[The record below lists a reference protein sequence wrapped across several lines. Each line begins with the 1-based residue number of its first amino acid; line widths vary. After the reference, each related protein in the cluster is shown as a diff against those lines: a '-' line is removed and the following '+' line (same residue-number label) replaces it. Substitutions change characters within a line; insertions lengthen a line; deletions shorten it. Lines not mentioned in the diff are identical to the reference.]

1 MGVGMK
7 TIIGLVLCLIILV
20 AGYFGLGIGNQSAK
34 KEAIASVKA
43 AAPAQKPA
51 QAMNLALGDM
61 VFLAQDLGF
70 SIRSDKDFPPE
81 SGKIT
86 LRLESH
92 LQRVREL
99 YRQETTKN
107 PNLIGSV
114 MLQFNI
120 SPSGEVSQI
129 KELSSR
135 VNDVEFKNAVVAEVS
150 KWSFA
155 DVVSENLTVT
165 CPLLFVREG
174 MDITT
179 LVLWEKSLA
188 ALGDN
193 LMQSRQTAANGTA
206 KAPAKAPAAIAPVPA
221 AVVKTKS
228 PAQIGIKADASEFQ
242 IKYPTLLRKDPNFSS
257 NSLTTFT
264 IGTKV
269 TVVKRDGDWLE
280 VRAGN
285 AGPTGFIRKEFV
297 KPIEVAQQ

>member
-1 MGVGMK
+1 MK
-7 TIIGLVLCLIILV
+7 TIIGLVFCSVILG
-20 AGYFGLGIGNQSAK
+20 AAYFGFGTGDQSPK
-34 KEAIASVKA
+34 KEAIASVKPA
-43 AAPAQKPA
+43 ARAQKPA
-51 QAMNLALGDM
+51 QAMNMALGDM

-81 SGKIT
+81 SGKIM

-99 YRQETTKN
+99 YRQETAKN

-135 VNDVEFKNAVVAEVS
+135 VNDVDFKKAVIAEVS

-155 DVVSENLTVT
+155 DVVSENLTLI

-188 ALGDN
+188 DLGDN
-193 LMQSRQTAANGTA
+193 LAQSRQTAAIGTTQA
-206 KAPAKAPAAIAPVPA
+206 QPKAPAAVAPPPA
-221 AVVKTKS
+221 AAVNTKI
-228 PAQIGIKADASEFQ
+228 PAQNAIKADPSEFQ

-269 TVVKRDGDWLE
+269 TLLKRHGDWLE

-285 AGPTGFIRKEFV
+285 PGPTGFIRKEFV
-297 KPIEVAQQ
+297 KQIEVAQQ

>member
-1 MGVGMK
+1 MK
-7 TIIGLVLCLIILV
+7 TIIGVIFGLVILGV
-20 AGYFGLGIGNQSAK
+20 AYFGLGTGNQSPK
-34 KEAIASVKA
+34 IEAIAGVKPT
-43 AAPAQKPA
+43 APAQKPV
-51 QAMNLALGDM
+51 QAMNMALGDT

-70 SIRSDKDFPPE
+70 SIKTNKDFPAE

-86 LRLESH
+86 LRIESY

-99 YRQETTKN
+99 YRQETAKN

-114 MLQFNI
+114 LLQFNI
-120 SPSGEVSQI
+120 SPAGEVSQV

-135 VNDVEFKNAVVAEVS
+135 VSDVEFKKAVIAEVS

-155 DVVSENLTVT
+155 EVVSENLTVT

-188 ALGDN
+188 NLGDN
-193 LMQSRQTAANGTA
+193 VAPSRHTTANITS
-206 KAPAKAPAAIAPVPA
+206 KPQAKAPAAVVAPPA
-221 AVVKTKS
+221 AVVNAKTQLQS
-228 PAQIGIKADASEFQ
+228 AIKADATEFQ
-242 IKYPTLLRKDPNFSS
+242 IKYSTLLRKDPNFSS

-269 TVVKRDGDWLE
+269 TLLKRYGDWLE

-285 AGPTGFIRKEFV
+285 TGPTGFIRKEFV
-297 KPIEVAQQ
+297 KPVELAHQ

>member
-1 MGVGMK
+1 LYRFGQQAVTTLPEEIYFIISKKRSWGLGMK
-7 TIIGLVLCLIILV
+7 TIIGLIFCLVILG
-20 AGYFGLGIGNQSAK
+20 AAYFGFGTGNQSPK
-34 KEAIASVKA
+34 KEAIASVKV

-51 QAMNLALGDM
+51 QAMNMALGDM

-70 SIRSDKDFPPE
+70 SIWSDKDFPPE
-81 SGKIT
+81 SSKIM

-99 YRQETTKN
+99 YRQETAKN

-135 VNDVEFKNAVVAEVS
+135 VNDVDFKKAVIAEVS

-188 ALGDN
+188 SLGDN
-193 LMQSRQTAANGTA
+193 TAQSRQTAAIGTIQNA
-206 KAPAKAPAAIAPVPA
+206 DGAIEVSAGYRA
-221 AVVKTKS
+221 SAVVQNTS
-228 PAQIGIKADASEFQ
+228 TRPRPSRLA
-242 IKYPTLLRKDPNFSS
+242 YRPHRK
-257 NSLTTFT
+257 
-264 IGTKV
+264 
-269 TVVKRDGDWLE
+269 
-280 VRAGN
+280 
-285 AGPTGFIRKEFV
+285 
-297 KPIEVAQQ
+297 

>member
-1 MGVGMK
+1 MK
-7 TIIGLVLCLIILV
+7 TIVSLVLGLVILG
-20 AGYFGLGIGNQSAK
+20 AAYFGLGTGNQSPK
-34 KEAIASVKA
+34 KEAVASIKPTA
-43 AAPAQKPA
+43 QAQKPV
-51 QAMNLALGDM
+51 QAMNMALGDM

-70 SIRSDKDFPPE
+70 SIQTHKDFPAE

-86 LRLESH
+86 LRLESY

-99 YRQETTKN
+99 YRHETTKN
-107 PNLIGSV
+107 PNLIGS
-114 MLQFNI
+114 MLLQFNI
-120 SPSGEVSQI
+120 SPAGEVSQV

-135 VNDVEFKNAVVAEVS
+135 VNDIEFKKAVIAEVS

-155 DVVSENLTVT
+155 EVVSENLTVT
-165 CPLLFVREG
+165 CPLLFVRAG

-188 ALGDN
+188 NIGDN
-193 LMQSRQTAANGTA
+193 AAQSRHSAANGT
-206 KAPAKAPAAIAPVPA
+206 PTPQVKAPAAVAAPPA
-221 AVVKTKS
+221 VAVNTKTQLQS
-228 PAQIGIKADASEFQ
+228 AIKADATEFQ

-269 TVVKRDGDWLE
+269 TLIKRYGDWLE

-285 AGPTGFIRKEFV
+285 TVPTGFIRKEFV
-297 KPIEVAQQ
+297 KPVELAHQ

>member
-1 MGVGMK
+1 MK
-7 TIIGLVLCLIILV
+7 TIIGLILCLVILG
-20 AGYFGLGIGNQSAK
+20 AAYFGLGTGNESPK
-34 KEAIASVKA
+34 KEAIASVKP
-43 AAPAQKPA
+43 AAPAQKPV

-70 SIRSDKDFPPE
+70 SINSQKDFPAD

-99 YRQETTKN
+99 YRHETAKN

-114 MLQFNI
+114 TLQFNV

-135 VNDVEFKNAVVAEVS
+135 INDVDFKKAVIAEVS

-179 LVLWEKSLA
+179 LVLWEKSLIN
-188 ALGDN
+188 LGDN
-193 LMQSRQTAANGTA
+193 LAPSRQTAANGST
-206 KAPAKAPAAIAPVPA
+206 KPQPKAPAAIASAPV
-221 AVVKTKS
+221 AVVANTKS
-228 PAQIGIKADASEFQ
+228 PAQSAIKADAGEFQ

-269 TVVKRDGDWLE
+269 TLVKRHGDWLE

-285 AGPTGFIRKEFV
+285 NGQTGFIRKEFV
-297 KPIEVAQQ
+297 KSIEVAQQ

>member
-1 MGVGMK
+1 MK
-7 TIIGLVLCLIILV
+7 TIIGLIFCLVILG
-20 AGYFGLGIGNQSAK
+20 AAYFGFGTGNQSPK
-34 KEAIASVKA
+34 KEAIASVRA

-51 QAMNLALGDM
+51 QAMNMALGDM

-81 SGKIT
+81 SGKIM

-99 YRQETTKN
+99 YRQETAKN

-135 VNDVEFKNAVVAEVS
+135 LNDVDFKNVVIAEVS

-188 ALGDN
+188 SLGDN
-193 LMQSRQTAANGTA
+193 TAQSRQTAAIGTA
-206 KAPAKAPAAIAPVPA
+206 KPQAKALVAIAPAPA
-221 AVVKTKS
+221 AVVNTKS
-228 PAQIGIKADASEFQ
+228 SAQSGIKADPSELQ

-269 TVVKRDGDWLE
+269 TLVKRHGDWLE

>member
-1 MGVGMK
+1 MK
-7 TIIGLVLCLIILV
+7 TIIGLVFCLVILV
-20 AGYFGLGIGNQSAK
+20 AGYFGFGIGNQSPK

-43 AAPAQKPA
+43 AALAQKPA
-51 QAMNLALGDM
+51 QAMNMALGDM

-81 SGKIT
+81 SGKIM

-99 YRQETTKN
+99 YRHESAKN

-135 VNDVEFKNAVVAEVS
+135 LNDVDFKNVVIAEVS

-188 ALGDN
+188 SLGDN
-193 LMQSRQTAANGTA
+193 TAQSRQTAAIGTIKPQA
-206 KAPAKAPAAIAPVPA
+206 KAPVAIAPAPA
-221 AVVKTKS
+221 AVVNTKS
-228 PAQIGIKADASEFQ
+228 SAQSGIKADPSELQ

-269 TVVKRDGDWLE
+269 TLVKRHGDWLE

-285 AGPTGFIRKEFV
+285 PGPTGFIRKEFV

>member
-1 MGVGMK
+1 MK
-7 TIIGLVLCLIILV
+7 TIIGLVFCLVILG
-20 AGYFGLGIGNQSAK
+20 AAYFGLGTSNQSPK
-34 KEAIASVKA
+34 KEAIANVKPTA
-43 AAPAQKPA
+43 QAQKPV

-70 SIRSDKDFPPE
+70 SIRNHKDFPPE

-99 YRQETTKN
+99 YRQETAKN

-114 MLQFNI
+114 LLQFNV
-120 SPSGEVSQI
+120 SPSGEVSQV

-135 VNDVEFKNAVVAEVS
+135 VSDVEFKKAIIAEVS

-155 DVVSENLTVT
+155 QVVSENLTVT

-188 ALGDN
+188 KLGDN
-193 LMQSRQTAANGTA
+193 VAQSRHAAANGTA
-206 KAPAKAPAAIAPVPA
+206 TPQAKAPAAVVAPPA
-221 AVVKTKS
+221 AVVNPKTQPQS
-228 PAQIGIKADASEFQ
+228 AIKADATEFQ
-242 IKYPTLLRKDPNFSS
+242 IKYSTLLRKDPNFSS

-269 TVVKRDGDWLE
+269 TVLKRDGDWLE

-285 AGPTGFIRKEFV
+285 TGPTGFIRKEFV
-297 KPIEVAQQ
+297 KPVELAHQ

>member
-1 MGVGMK
+1 MK
-7 TIIGLVLCLIILV
+7 TIIGLVFCLVILG
-20 AGYFGLGIGNQSAK
+20 AAYFGLGTSNQSPK
-34 KEAIASVKA
+34 KEAIANVKPTA
-43 AAPAQKPA
+43 QAQKPV

-70 SIRSDKDFPPE
+70 SIRNHKDFPPE

-99 YRQETTKN
+99 YRQETAKN

-114 MLQFNI
+114 LLQFNV
-120 SPSGEVSQI
+120 SPSGEVSQV

-135 VNDVEFKNAVVAEVS
+135 VSDVEFKKAIIAEVS
-150 KWSFA
+150 TWSFA
-155 DVVSENLTVT
+155 QVVSENLTVT

-188 ALGDN
+188 KLDDN
-193 LMQSRQTAANGTA
+193 FAQSRHAAANGTA
-206 KAPAKAPAAIAPVPA
+206 TPQAKAPAAVVAPPA
-221 AVVKTKS
+221 AVVNPKTHLQS
-228 PAQIGIKADASEFQ
+228 AIKADATEFQ
-242 IKYPTLLRKDPNFSS
+242 IKYSTSLRKDPNFSS

-269 TVVKRDGDWLE
+269 TVLKRDGDWLE

-285 AGPTGFIRKEFV
+285 TGPTGFIRKEFV
-297 KPIEVAQQ
+297 KPVELAHQ

>member
-1 MGVGMK
+1 MK
-7 TIIGLVLCLIILV
+7 TIIGVI
-20 AGYFGLGIGNQSAK
+20 FGLVILGVAYFRLETSNQSPK
-34 KEAIASVKA
+34 KEAVASAKPMA
-43 AAPAQKPA
+43 QAQKPV
-51 QAMNLALGDM
+51 QAMNMALGDM

-70 SIRSDKDFPPE
+70 SITNHKDFPPE

-99 YRQETTKN
+99 YRQETAKN

-114 MLQFNI
+114 LLQFNI

-135 VNDVEFKNAVVAEVS
+135 VNDVDFKKAIIAEVS

-155 DVVSENLTVT
+155 EVVSENLTVT

-188 ALGDN
+188 SIGELPA
-193 LMQSRQTAANGTA
+193 QSRHAAADGIPT
-206 KAPAKAPAAIAPVPA
+206 PQAKAPAAIVAPPA
-221 AVVKTKS
+221 AVVNEKTQLQS
-228 PAQIGIKADASEFQ
+228 AIKADATEFQ

-257 NSLTTFT
+257 NSLMTFT

-269 TVVKRDGDWLE
+269 TMLKRYGDWLE

-285 AGPTGFIRKEFV
+285 TGPTGFIRKEFV
-297 KPIEVAQQ
+297 KPVELAHQ

>member
-1 MGVGMK
+1 MK
-7 TIIGLVLCLIILV
+7 TIIGLVFCLVILG
-20 AGYFGLGIGNQSAK
+20 AAYFGFGTGNQTPK
-34 KEAIASVKA
+34 KEAIASVKPA
-43 AAPAQKPA
+43 AQAQKPI

-70 SIRSDKDFPPE
+70 SIKSQKDFPPD

-99 YRQETTKN
+99 YRHETVKN

-114 MLQFNI
+114 LLQFNI
-120 SPSGEVSQI
+120 SPAGEVSQI

-135 VNDVEFKNAVVAEVS
+135 VNDADFKNAVIAEVA

-188 ALGDN
+188 N
-193 LMQSRQTAANGTA
+193 LSDAAAQSRQTAANGTT
-206 KAPAKAPAAIAPVPA
+206 KPQPKAPAAIAPLPA
-221 AVVKTKS
+221 AVVNTKS
-228 PAQIGIKADASEFQ
+228 LAPSAIKADASEFQ

-269 TVVKRDGDWLE
+269 TLVKRQGDWLE

-285 AGPTGFIRKEFV
+285 SGPTGFIRKEFV
-297 KPIEVAQQ
+297 KQIEVAQQ

>member
-1 MGVGMK
+1 MK
-7 TIIGLVLCLIILV
+7 TIIGLLFCLVILG
-20 AGYFGLGIGNQSAK
+20 AAYFGFGTGNQTPK
-34 KEAIASVKA
+34 KEAIASVKPA
-43 AAPAQKPA
+43 AQAQKPI

-70 SIRSDKDFPPE
+70 SIKSQKDFPPD

-99 YRQETTKN
+99 YRHETVKN

-114 MLQFNI
+114 LLQFNI
-120 SPSGEVSQI
+120 SPAGEVSQV

-135 VNDVEFKNAVVAEVS
+135 VNDVDFKKAVIAEVA

-188 ALGDN
+188 N
-193 LMQSRQTAANGTA
+193 LSDTAAQSRQTAANGTTT
-206 KAPAKAPAAIAPVPA
+206 PQPKAPAAIASPPA
-221 AVVKTKS
+221 AVVTTKL
-228 PAQIGIKADASEFQ
+228 PAPSTIKADASEFQ

-264 IGTKV
+264 IGTRV
-269 TVVKRDGDWLE
+269 TLLKRQGDWLE

-285 AGPTGFIRKEFV
+285 SGPIGFIRKEFV
-297 KPIEVAQQ
+297 KQIEVVQQ

>member
-1 MGVGMK
+1 MK
-7 TIIGLVLCLIILV
+7 TIIGLIFCLVILG
-20 AGYFGLGIGNQSAK
+20 AAYFGFGTGNQSPK
-34 KEAIASVKA
+34 KEAIASVKV

-51 QAMNLALGDM
+51 QAMNMALGDM

-70 SIRSDKDFPPE
+70 SIRSDKDFPLE
-81 SGKIT
+81 SGKIM

-99 YRQETTKN
+99 YRQETAKN

-135 VNDVEFKNAVVAEVS
+135 VNDVDFKKAVIAEVS

-155 DVVSENLTVT
+155 DVVSETLTVT

-188 ALGDN
+188 SLGDN
-193 LMQSRQTAANGTA
+193 TAQSRQTAAISTIKPQA
-206 KAPAKAPAAIAPVPA
+206 KAPVSIAAPAPV
-221 AVVKTKS
+221 AVVNTKS
-228 PAQIGIKADASEFQ
+228 SAQSGIKADPSEFQ

-257 NSLTTFT
+257 NSLTTFA

-269 TVVKRDGDWLE
+269 TLVKRHGDWFE

>member
-1 MGVGMK
+1 MK
-7 TIIGLVLCLIILV
+7 TIIGLIFCLVILG
-20 AGYFGLGIGNQSAK
+20 AAYFGFGTGNQSPK
-34 KEAIASVKA
+34 KEAVASVKA
-43 AAPAQKPA
+43 TAPAQKPA
-51 QAMNLALGDM
+51 QAMNMALGDM

-81 SGKIT
+81 SGKIM

-99 YRQETTKN
+99 YRQETAKN

-135 VNDVEFKNAVVAEVS
+135 VNDVDFKKAVIAEVS

-188 ALGDN
+188 NLGDN
-193 LMQSRQTAANGTA
+193 LAQSRQTAANGTT
-206 KAPAKAPAAIAPVPA
+206 KPQPKAPAAVAPPPA
-221 AVVKTKS
+221 AVVNTKT
-228 PAQIGIKADASEFQ
+228 PAQNAIKADASEFQ
-242 IKYPTLLRKDPNFSS
+242 TKYPTLLRKDPNFSS
-257 NSLTTFT
+257 NSITTFT

-269 TVVKRDGDWLE
+269 TLLKRHGDWLE

>member
-1 MGVGMK
+1 MK
-7 TIIGLVLCLIILV
+7 TIIGLVFCLVILV
-20 AGYFGLGIGNQSAK
+20 AAYFGFGMGNQSPK
-34 KEAIASVKA
+34 KEAIASVRA

-51 QAMNLALGDM
+51 QAMNMALGDM

-81 SGKIT
+81 SGKIM

-99 YRQETTKN
+99 YRQETAKN

-135 VNDVEFKNAVVAEVS
+135 LNDVDFKNVVIAEVS

-188 ALGDN
+188 SLGDN
-193 LMQSRQTAANGTA
+193 TAQSRQTAAIGTIKPQA
-206 KAPAKAPAAIAPVPA
+206 KAPVAIAPAPA
-221 AVVKTKS
+221 AVVNTKS
-228 PAQIGIKADASEFQ
+228 SAQSGIKADPSEFQ

-269 TVVKRDGDWLE
+269 TLVKRHGDWLE

>member
-1 MGVGMK
+1 MK
-7 TIIGLVLCLIILV
+7 TIIGLIFCLVILG
-20 AGYFGLGIGNQSAK
+20 AAYFGFGTGNQSPK
-34 KEAIASVKA
+34 KEAIASVKV

-51 QAMNLALGDM
+51 QAMNMALGDM

-70 SIRSDKDFPPE
+70 SIRSDKDFPLE
-81 SGKIT
+81 SGKIM

-99 YRQETTKN
+99 YRQETAKN

-135 VNDVEFKNAVVAEVS
+135 VNDVDFKKAVIAEVS

-155 DVVSENLTVT
+155 DVVSETLTVT

-188 ALGDN
+188 SLGDN
-193 LMQSRQTAANGTA
+193 TAQSRQTAAISTIKPQA
-206 KAPAKAPAAIAPVPA
+206 KAPVSIAPAPV
-221 AVVKTKS
+221 AVVNTKS
-228 PAQIGIKADASEFQ
+228 SAQSGIKADPSEFQ

-257 NSLTTFT
+257 NSLTTFA

-269 TVVKRDGDWLE
+269 TLVKRHGDWFE

-285 AGPTGFIRKEFV
+285 EFV